1 MMTGLS
7 VMLMVVVVLDSGVV
21 LMDIDLAGAV
31 ALDM

>member
-7 VMLMVVVVLDSGVV
+7 VMLMVVVVLASGVV
-21 LMDIDLAGAV
+21 LMDLDFMGVV

>member
-7 VMLMVVVVLDSGVV
+7 VMLMVVVVLASGVV
-21 LMDIDLAGAV
+21 LMDLDFTGVV